1 MEFSDVRLEQ
11 LEIRV
16 DELDHFVVKNVTG
29 LNQEVENLYHE
40 LGPIEILDE
49 KINKTKILIETQKGE
64 VRDLQADFL
73 GLSQTSLSNEVNIE
87 NLADEIDRLDQRRNF
102 NEYLR

>member
-1 MEFSDVRLEQ
+1 MEQ

-29 LNQEVENLYHE
+29 LNQEVDNLYHE
-40 LGPIEILDE
+40 LEPIEILDE
-49 KINKTKILIETQKGE
+49 KINRTEILIESQESE
-64 VRDLQADFL
+64 VRDLQAEFL
-73 GLSQTSLSNEVNIE
+73 GLSQKSLSNEVNIE
-87 NLADEIDRLDQRRNF
+87 NLADEIDRLDERRNF

>member
-1 MEFSDVRLEQ
+1 MEQ

-29 LNQEVENLYHE
+29 LNYEVENLYHE
-40 LGPIEILDE
+40 LEPIKILDE
-49 KINKTKILIETQKGE
+49 KINKTEISIETQGSE
-64 VRDLQADFL
+64 VQDLQAEFL
-73 GLSQTSLSNEVNIE
+73 GLSQKSLSNEVNIE
-87 NLADEIDRLDQRRNF
+87 NLADEIDRFDERRNF

>member
-1 MEFSDVRLEQ
+1 MEQ

-29 LNQEVENLYHE
+29 LNHEVENLYHE
-40 LGPIEILDE
+40 LEPIKILDE
-49 KINKTKILIETQKGE
+49 KINKTEISIETQGSE
-64 VRDLQADFL
+64 VQDLQAEFL
-73 GLSQTSLSNEVNIE
+73 GLSQKSLSNEVNIE
-87 NLADEIDRLDQRRNF
+87 NLADEIDRFDERRNF

>member
-1 MEFSDVRLEQ
+1 MEQ

-29 LNQEVENLYHE
+29 LNHEVENLYHE
-40 LGPIEILDE
+40 LEPIKILDE
-49 KINKTKILIETQKGE
+49 KINKTEISIETQASE
-64 VRDLQADFL
+64 VQDLQAEYL
-73 GLSQTSLSNEVNIE
+73 GLSQKSLSNEVNIE
-87 NLADEIDRLDQRRNF
+87 NLADEIDRFDERRNF